1 MLQSPTVIKE
11 QLDEI
16 VNLDEVTPDGSKKP
30 KSIKPFELG
39 SHEVARFV
47 LITSFTYKT
56 HKGKISI
63 N

>member
-1 MLQSPTVIKE
+1 MPQSPTVIKE

-16 VNLDEVTPDGSKKP
+16 VNLDEVTLDGCMKLE
-30 KSIKPFELG
+30 SIKPFELG
-39 SHEVARFV
+39 SHEVAQFA
-47 LITSFTYKT
+47 LITSFIYKT